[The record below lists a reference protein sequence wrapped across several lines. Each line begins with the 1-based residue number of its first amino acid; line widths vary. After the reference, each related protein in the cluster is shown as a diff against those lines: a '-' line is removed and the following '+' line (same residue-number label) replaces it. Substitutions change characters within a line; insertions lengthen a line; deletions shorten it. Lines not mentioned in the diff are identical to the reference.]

1 MMARPGRGS
10 SHVAAS
16 RLLIAVESP
25 WEAERFVAPIVDLAT
40 RLSSEILV
48 AHVAEVQQEDTH
60 ESDAK
65 KRGEE
70 TLKLLTDRLRDA
82 GLRAE
87 GLMLFSDDVA
97 KAILNTAKARDCSL
111 IVLGFDAEGL
121 IKGIVRRLFANDV
134 TSTILRNTE
143 IPVMLCPAKWMGTV

>member
-1 MMARPGRGS
+1 M
-10 SHVAAS
+10 AAS

-40 RLSSEILV
+40 RLSSEVLV
-48 AHVAEVQQEDTH
+48 AHVAEVQQEDDH

-70 TLKLLTDRLRDA
+70 TLKLLTDRLREI
-82 GLRAE
+82 GLKAE

-97 KAILNTAKARDCSL
+97 KAIINTAKARDCTL
-111 IVLGFDAEGL
+111 IVIGYDAEGMIRGL
-121 IKGIVRRLFANDV
+121 MRRLFANDV
-134 TSTILRNTE
+134 TSAIIRHAE
-143 IPVMLCPAKWMGTV
+143 IPVMLCPAKWVGTI